1 MPNNANEPSRP
12 FDAIAWLERLDEDG
26 GRHDA
31 VPTGFPSVDALL
43 NGGPRRGDL
52 VVLAGDL
59 GAGKSALAMAIALRA
74 SEAGL
79 DAALFSG
86 ELGTARLF
94 ERALAMRAKVRV
106 DDLRRGTLTEAQ
118 RAQAGTAALALRDR
132 CPLLAYMPPNGF
144 GGMSD
149 LLIDHLGIDL
159 VVVDPIQ
166 SLVTGRLP
174 RDEELASVALELK
187 GLAVRRECMVLVVS
201 HLDRTVRERND
212 PRPQLA
218 DLGAQGALG
227 QQADIVLGLY
237 REEQYHAER
246 DVDGAA
252 EVHVLKQRD
261 GSLGYADLFFYKQWV
276 RFEDVVE
283 R

>member
-1 MPNNANEPSRP
+1 MPNNPSSDARP
-12 FDAIAWLERLDEDG
+12 FDATAWLQQLDADG
-26 GRHDA
+26 GRLDA

-74 SEAGL
+74 SDAGL

-86 ELGTARLF
+86 ELSTERLF

-106 DDLRRGTLTEAQ
+106 EDLRRGSLTEGQ
-118 RAQAGTAALALRDR
+118 RAQAGAAALALRHH
-132 CPLLAYMPPNGF
+132 CPQLAYVPPTGF
-144 GGMSD
+144 AGLSD

-166 SLVTGRLP
+166 SLVTGRAA
-174 RDEELASVALELK
+174 RDEELASVVRELK
-187 GLAVRRECMVLVVS
+187 GLAVRRECLVLVVS
-201 HLDRTVRERND
+201 HLYRSVRERAD

-218 DLGAQGALG
+218 DLGALGSLG
-227 QQADIVLGLY
+227 QYADTVLGLY

>member
-1 MPNNANEPSRP
+1 
-12 FDAIAWLERLDEDG
+12 
-26 GRHDA
+26 
-31 VPTGFPSVDALL
+31 
-43 NGGPRRGDL
+43 
-52 VVLAGDL
+52 
-59 GAGKSALAMAIALRA
+59 MAIALRA
-74 SEAGL
+74 SDAGL

-86 ELGTARLF
+86 ELSTERLF

-106 DDLRRGTLTEAQ
+106 EDLRRGSLTEGQ
-118 RAQAGTAALALRDR
+118 RAQAGAAALALRDN
-132 CPLLAYMPPNGF
+132 CPQLAYIPPTGF
-144 GGMSD
+144 AGLSD

-166 SLVTGRLP
+166 SLVTGRTS
-174 RDEELASVALELK
+174 RDEELAAVVRELK
-187 GLAVRRECMVLVVS
+187 GLAVRRECLVLVVS
-201 HLDRTVRERND
+201 HLDRSVRERAD

-218 DLGAQGALG
+218 DLGALGSLG